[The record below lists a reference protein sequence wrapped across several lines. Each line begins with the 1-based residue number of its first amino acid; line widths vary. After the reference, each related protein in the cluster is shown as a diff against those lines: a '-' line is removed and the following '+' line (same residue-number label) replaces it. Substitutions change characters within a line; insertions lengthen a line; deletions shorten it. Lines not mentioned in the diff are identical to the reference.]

1 MGFGVSQT
9 VFCPSQMWEV
19 ASPVLSS
26 AIPISGG
33 NQIIQPLYGMETEVP
48 VRQALE
54 QGDSYVHTGSQE
66 G

>member
-54 QGDSYVHTGSQE
+54 QGDS
-66 G
+66 